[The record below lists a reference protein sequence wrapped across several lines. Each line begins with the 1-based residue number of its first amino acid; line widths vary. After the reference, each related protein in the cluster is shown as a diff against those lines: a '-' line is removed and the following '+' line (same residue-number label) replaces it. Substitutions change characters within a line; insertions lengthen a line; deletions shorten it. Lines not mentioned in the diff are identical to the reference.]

1 MTGLSSHHSSRRYRQ
16 PNAQPGRLIPP
27 VGRLP
32 TNGTAEG
39 RAQRLD
45 RNGKLGWTPAGSPS
59 YADRTSA
66 ELQRSVTAAT
76 PRGLTLSIGSEMN
89 KYVKIIGVAILAT
102 VMCGCASFGTDITA
116 DERAQIIKGKTT
128 KIEVLRQF
136 GNPDQTIK
144 LDRGR
149 EEISYIKENV
159 IMGVAPFVK
168 PKKTSFGFKSRTA
181 SSRTLVREKPKNP
194 QIT

>member
-1 MTGLSSHHSSRRYRQ
+1 
-16 PNAQPGRLIPP
+16 
-27 VGRLP
+27 
-32 TNGTAEG
+32 
-39 RAQRLD
+39 
-45 RNGKLGWTPAGSPS
+45 
-59 YADRTSA
+59 
-66 ELQRSVTAAT
+66 
-76 PRGLTLSIGSEMN
+76 MN

-116 DERAQIIKGKTT
+116 DERAKIIKGKTT

-168 PKKTSFGFKSRTA
+168 PKNNEFWLQVKNGVVEDFGERETKKSPNYM
-181 SSRTLVREKPKNP
+181 K
-194 QIT
+194 

>member
-1 MTGLSSHHSSRRYRQ
+1 MQTVPPPNCNGLS
-16 PNAQPGRLIPP
+16 GPP
-27 VGRLP
+27 P
-32 TNGTAEG
+32 
-39 RAQRLD
+39 
-45 RNGKLGWTPAGSPS
+45 
-59 YADRTSA
+59 
-66 ELQRSVTAAT
+66 

-168 PKKTSFGFKSRTA
+168 PKNNEFWLQVKNGVVEDFGERETKKSPNYM
-181 SSRTLVREKPKNP
+181 K
-194 QIT
+194 